1 VPALIVCIL
10 TGTLIGLSIGLLV
23 ARLGVPSFVVTLAY
37 FLALQ
42 GVMLAIIGAGGTVP
56 IHDKQILAINNN
68 NLPIW
73 LGWVLFI
80 VCAGGYAVLGYA
92 RIRSRRRSGLSSVS
106 IQVWAAKSII
116 LAVLLGVATYYLSQQ
131 RGKNGADIKGVPE
144 VVVLMLI
151 LLLGLTFLLVRTP
164 FGRHVYAIGGNK
176 EAARRAGI
184 DVHLVMVICFMI
196 CSTMAA
202 VAGILYASR
211 NNSISPT
218 TGGGTDLLLAV
229 GAAVIGG
236 CSLFGGK
243 GRVLDAVIGGLVV
256 AVIGNGMLL
265 LGLKDAYVEIFT
277 GAVLLLAATVD
288 ALSRRRAAASG

>member
-1 VPALIVCIL
+1 
-10 TGTLIGLSIGLLV
+10 
-23 ARLGVPSFVVTLAY
+23 
-37 FLALQ
+37 
-42 GVMLAIIGAGGTVP
+42 
-56 IHDKQILAINNN
+56 
-68 NLPIW
+68 
-73 LGWVLFI
+73 
-80 VCAGGYAVLGYA
+80 
-92 RIRSRRRSGLSSVS
+92 
-106 IQVWAAKSII
+106 
-116 LAVLLGVATYYLSQQ
+116 
-131 RGKNGADIKGVPE
+131 
-144 VVVLMLI
+144 
-151 LLLGLTFLLVRTP
+151 
-164 FGRHVYAIGGNK
+164 
-176 EAARRAGI
+176 
-184 DVHLVMVICFMI
+184 MVICFMI